1 MTHTSERS
9 SRAVQGMAA
18 AIAEPMFRPLGA
30 YFVDAGLISPAQV
43 QVVLN
48 DQEMTGLRFG
58 EILVQ
63 RGWIKEKT
71 VEYFVD
77 KLIEPERRSLQKSL
91 AWQKG
96 TPNKNSAHRKG
107 FVTGPPA
114 APQTNRKTG
123 QVATSASGRASTLR
137 PAASQHRKGFVSPKQ
152 GSGAV
157 VPSSGM
163 ENGAASAAANAK
175 EITHAT
181 DEITTISG
189 LSRDSDYDEV
199 AESLVWV
206 G

>member
-9 SRAVQGMAA
+9 SRAVQGMATA
-18 AIAEPMFRPLGA
+18 VADPMFRPLGA
-30 YFVDAGLISPAQV
+30 YFVEAGLISPAQV

-77 KLIEPERRSLQKSL
+77 KLVEPERRSLQKSL
-91 AWQKG
+91 AWQKA
-96 TPNKNSAHRKG
+96 TVNQKPAHRKG

-114 APQTNRKTG
+114 APPGNRKPR
-123 QVATSASGRASTLR
+123 QAASPSNRTTTLR
-137 PAASQHRKGFVSPKQ
+137 PAASQHRKGFVASGQ
-152 GSGAV
+152 RNGTVSGAA
-157 VPSSGM
+157 
-163 ENGAASAAANAK
+163 AAS
-175 EITHAT
+175 TT
-181 DEITTISG
+181 DYKKAEDSTSEVTTCSG
-189 LSRDSDYDEV
+189 LSRDSGYDEA
-199 AESLVWV
+199 AESLVWI

>member
-1 MTHTSERS
+1 
-9 SRAVQGMAA
+9 
-18 AIAEPMFRPLGA
+18 
-30 YFVDAGLISPAQV
+30 QV

-77 KLIEPERRSLQKSL
+77 KLVEPERRSLQKSL

-96 TPNKNSAHRKG
+96 TANKKPAHRKG

-114 APQTNRKTG
+114 APPSNRKP
-123 QVATSASGRASTLR
+123 QQAASSSNRSSALR
-137 PAASQHRKGFVSPKQ
+137 PAASQHRKGFVS
-152 GSGAV
+152 SGRRSNGT
-157 VPSSGM
+157 VP
-163 ENGAASAAANAK
+163 GAAAASTTSHSAAK
-175 EITHAT
+175 
-181 DEITTISG
+181 DTTSEVTTCSG
-189 LSRDSDYDEV
+189 LSRDSGYDEA
-199 AESLVWV
+199 AESLVWI